1 MNFLEFNEKNAK
13 KFSKRVTIAGIS
25 ISIPIALLLLGM
37 IVFVVFFYMSF
48 IIL

>member
-25 ISIPIALLLLGM
+25 LSIASF
-37 IVFVVFFYMSF
+37 VFCVTTPY
-48 IIL
+48 